1 MVKFSCFSPST
12 RHHKSKLKK
21 GFLSFQK
28 VIQHSGGALQFV
40 PQVTSRDQV
49 MESSIGSASSNPKTH
64 QNNHSALSVQQNAS
78 PSSHQDCWKS
88 EDLNSN
94 FRLDDSKMF
103 LQMANLK
110 KSHSLGNMLSN
121 ERGFTSDDVTKDDE
135 LDQGFSLHYLHHMDI
150 NGVEGP
156 LKITS
161 SGELYDQ
168 KDPLINS
175 YCQYQGNANPVGSFR
190 HSGEGHDSDDQLF
203 ANLVFNSENLSSNV
217 EPTIARSQ
225 SMNLRMYSADS
236 IEDPRPHSRSFENSF
251 SMPGGKVDFL
261 DCEGELSHVAA
272 SYSHSVPQVF
282 DFNVKGLLPGHAD
295 PEEEPIRSSRS
306 SGHNEVGDEDQDGK
320 HWNESRCENQS
331 IDGKHSP
338 CCLDSGEEYQHSST
352 STGFNRVTDQERDD
366 TCWIE
371 NSECQNQLVDEYVS
385 PYVCQAVDLR
395 EPESGG
401 VEFDQ
406 NLLQRESLF
415 QFCDELTPEE
425 FNVKRINDWINQID
439 IQNGIIVEEVGESS
453 SSAPKR
459 EPQSILASSSTMK
472 LDSRSIH
479 GMELAYNYISNLN
492 VSSSSAQLSNLGLV
506 AIPILGAFVGLRVLS
521 LSGNSIGTL
530 PKGLRKLN
538 LSKNNIS
545 VIEGLKDLTRL
556 RVLDLSYNRIS
567 RIGHGLASCSSL
579 KELYLAGNKI
589 SEIEGLHRL
598 LKLHIFDLHSN
609 KISTSKGLGQ
619 LAANYASLQVIILEG
634 NPAQKN
640 VGDEQLKKYLL
651 SLLPHLVRYNKQSI
665 KANGPREVSD
675 RPRNSSSHQFDR
687 GERSEAKFLRRKH
700 LTAAASSSS
709 NRGLTIGATS
719 SSKQSKS
726 RNARLPPVASKP
738 TNHLPDISR
747 RLLGLEMNNSRHSEG

>member
-12 RHHKSKLKK
+12 RHHKSK
-21 GFLSFQK
+21 K

-521 LSGNSIGTL
+521 LSGNSIVRITAGTL

>member
-12 RHHKSKLKK
+12 RHHKSK
-21 GFLSFQK
+21 K

-49 MESSIGSASSNPKTH
+49 MESSTGSASSNPKTH

-78 PSSHQDCWKS
+78 PSSHEDCWKS

-121 ERGFTSDDVTKDDE
+121 ERGFTSDDVTKGDE
-135 LDQGFSLHYLHHMDI
+135 LDQGFSLHYLHNMDT
-150 NGVEGP
+150 NGVEGS
-156 LKITS
+156 LKITGS
-161 SGELYDQ
+161 DELYDQ
-168 KDPLINS
+168 DPPINS
-175 YCQYQGNANPVGSFR
+175 YCQYQGNANSVGSFR
-190 HSGEGHDSDDQLF
+190 HSGEGHDSADQLF
-203 ANLVFNSENLSSNV
+203 ADLVFNSENLSSNV

-236 IEDPRPHSRSFENSF
+236 IEDLRPHSRSFENSF
-251 SMPGGKVDFL
+251 SMPGG
-261 DCEGELSHVAA
+261 
-272 SYSHSVPQVF
+272 
-282 DFNVKGLLPGHAD
+282 LPGHAD

-306 SGHNEVGDEDQDGK
+306 SGHNEVGDEEQDGK

-338 CCLDSGEEYQHSST
+338 CYLDSGEEYQHSST
-352 STGFNRVTDQERDD
+352 STGFNRVTDQERDNI
-366 TCWIE
+366 CWIE
-371 NSECQNQLVDEYVS
+371 NSECQNQLVDEYVL

-395 EPESGG
+395 EPESGS

-439 IQNGIIVEEVGESS
+439 MQNGIIVEEVGESS

-459 EPQSILASSSTMK
+459 EPHSIPASSSAMK

-521 LSGNSIGTL
+521 LSGNSIVRITAGAL

-619 LAANYASLQVIILEG
+619 LAANYASLQVVILEG

-687 GERSEAKFLRRKH
+687 GERSEAKLLRRKH

-726 RNARLPPVASKP
+726 RNARLPPMASKP
-738 TNHLPDISR
+738 TDHLPDISR
-747 RLLGLEMNNSRHSEG
+747 RLLGLEMNNSRHHVRSEG